1 MKISY
6 LSGPAD
12 VTRFL
17 GEIARDEKSDYFGTN
32 YMKLYLR
39 LAQSLGARS
48 QIFTWFEEEPFER
61 TIGEV
66 EIINWPLVYRPSVL
80 FHWDMISWN
89 LAALRRMWRFR
100 PDIVLLTGQQGYWWL
115 YWPLRFIGV
124 TFLASFH
131 CVQWPKYGRASLHM
145 RLFSWLNARLILRRM
160 PAILSTS
167 QDISDQI
174 ETMLAGANVPI
185 IDHLPSYSPDQF
197 ASITPPRRIA
207 GEPFT
212 TLFTGR
218 LEENKG
224 IFDIVAIAER
234 LNRERP
240 GEFRFHLCGDGGDKE
255 KLEAEI
261 ARLGLQQTVLL
272 QGHCGPDRIRS
283 LMSESH
289 ACIAPTRSEFEAGF
303 EMTCAEAI
311 LAGRPLVS
319 SPVCP
324 AVHYLTEAT
333 VVVPPDDVGAYHDA
347 IVALAD
353 DRALY
358 ETKRAACAPL
368 QRQFYDEGNG
378 WTSAMRRAIALV
390 PNPRVQVA
398 LK

>member
-12 VTRFL
+12 VSRFL
-17 GEIARDEKSDYFGTN
+17 GEIERDEKSDYFGTN

-39 LAQSLGARS
+39 LAQSLDARS
-48 QIFTWFEEEPFER
+48 QIFTWFEEEPFEQ

-66 EIINWPLVYRPSVL
+66 EIINWPLVYRPNIL
-80 FHWDMISWN
+80 FHWDMIGWN
-89 LAALRRMWRFR
+89 LAAMLRMWRFR

-115 YWPLRFIGV
+115 YWPLRLTGA

-145 RLFSWLNARLILRRM
+145 RLYSWLNARLILRGM

-167 QDISDQI
+167 QDIRDQI
-174 ETMLAGANVPI
+174 ESMLAGAKVPI

-197 ASITPPRRIA
+197 AGISPPLRPA
-207 GEPFT
+207 GTPFT

-218 LEENKG
+218 LEANKG

-234 LNRERP
+234 LERTRP
-240 GEFRFHLCGDGGDKE
+240 GEFRFHLCGDGGDRE
-255 KLEAEI
+255 KIESEI
-261 ARLGLQQTVLL
+261 IELGLDACVILH
-272 QGHCGPDRIRS
+272 GHCGPDTIRA
-283 LMSESH
+283 LMSESQ
-289 ACIAPTRSEFEAGF
+289 ACIAPTRSDFEAGF

-311 LAGRPLVS
+311 LSGRPLIS

-324 AVHYLTEAT
+324 AVHYLTNAT
-333 VVVPPDDVGAYHDA
+333 VVVPPDDVDAYHDA

-353 DRALY
+353 DPAFY
-358 ETKRAACAPL
+358 AVKQAACAPL
-368 QRQFYDEGNG
+368 QRQFYDEDNG
-378 WTSAMRRAIALV
+378 WTSAMRRAIGLATRAH
-390 PNPRVQVA
+390 PVA
-398 LK
+398 K